1 MQQSRSTHY
10 MSVLEAVRSP
20 AELNAAVLSRPTS
33 QREFGNVMMPRQRLQ
48 CFSGIACTVLQYE
61 SCEATAN
68 VKQTVHLDA
77 RSGLSSWLI

>member
-33 QREFGNVMMPRQRLQ
+33 QREFGNVMMPRQRL
-48 CFSGIACTVLQYE
+48 
-61 SCEATAN
+61 
-68 VKQTVHLDA
+68 
-77 RSGLSSWLI
+77 